1 MDQYIGIDLG
11 TSNSTVSFIETE
23 VAKKI
28 DVISELKSL
37 PIYQLDDNKQ
47 LKTNEIKLPSALY
60 FELNQHSKKV
70 YTGEYGKSVYA
81 SGDKPMQSIKSI
93 KTRIGGEAV
102 VEVPYENN
110 PSMEE
115 KYDITDCSAILLK
128 TIKES
133 TEEQLN
139 SSIKNV
145 VVTVPAAFNNDERE
159 AVKNAIL
166 LAGFEQ
172 FDILD
177 EPTAVLLYE
186 INRKANDLF
195 SERNDENYL
204 IYDIGGGTLDV
215 TIAKIS
221 KTHKIDINILARS
234 PRRNFG
240 GDDFDKFIAA
250 YLLENFERTKY
261 PIEKRTEE
269 EQMMIIAR
277 LVSKGEEI
285 KIELN
290 KKVKEGLVNPKKM
303 KKAKIY
309 ADFELIKDLRIVKV
323 KVDKDILDNLFYG
336 LVHEEEGDLIMPI
349 NESLKLANLTK
360 NDIGKIILTG
370 GSSDFYIVEEA
381 IKNFFNKNINI
392 TYVQEET
399 AVSKGAAIYNYHT
412 SGGESGIPLNV
423 EDRMDDD
430 IYLKEGDEFRKV
442 ISKSDSLKRA
452 GSFDIEIIEENQSE
466 IGLFLYYGI
475 GEDVESY
482 IPIEGKFISLIM
494 PMEVGEK
501 IKVNWELDRNKI
513 MKFYITELGEELVL
527 KNLNSY
533 SLEDIKNNKIN
544 DLIINSDDE
553 Y

>member
-1 MDQYIGIDLG
+1 MGQYIGIDLG
-11 TSNSTVSFIETE
+11 TSNSTVSFIDSDISRSIE
-23 VAKKI
+23 V
-28 DVISELKSL
+28 VNELKSL
-37 PIYQLDDNKQ
+37 PIYQLDENKQ
-47 LKTNEIKLPSALY
+47 LKTNEIKLASALY
-60 FELNQHSKKV
+60 FELSQHSKKV
-70 YTGEYGKSVYA
+70 YTGEYAKSVYA

-102 VEVPYENN
+102 VEVPYEYNVAIQEN
-110 PSMEE
+110 
-115 KYDITDCSAILLK
+115 YDITDCSAILLK

-133 TEEQLN
+133 TQEQLCRE
-139 SSIKNV
+139 IKDI

-166 LAGFEQ
+166 LSGFEK

-186 INRKANDLF
+186 INKRANDLF
-195 SERNDENYL
+195 SSGNNENYL

-221 KTHKIDINILARS
+221 KTHKVDINILARS

-250 YLLENFERTKY
+250 YLLENFEKTKH

-277 LVSKGEEI
+277 LASKGEEL

-290 KKVKEGLVNPKKM
+290 KKIKEGLVNPKKM

-309 ADFELIKDLRIVKV
+309 ADFELIKDLRVVKV
-323 KVDKDILDNLFYG
+323 KIDKEILDNLFYK
-336 LVHEEEGDLIMPI
+336 LVNEESADLIMPI
-349 NESLKLANLTK
+349 KESLELASLDKTSI
-360 NDIGKIILTG
+360 DKIILTG

-381 IKNFFNKNINI
+381 VRNFFGKNISIN
-392 TYVQEET
+392 YVQEET
-399 AVSKGAAIYNYHT
+399 AVSKGAAIYNYH
-412 SGGESGIPLNV
+412 SNGGDSGIPLSV

-430 IYLKEGDEFRKV
+430 IYLKEGDNFRKV
-442 ISKSDSLKRA
+442 ISKSDSMRRK
-452 GSFDIEIIEENQSE
+452 GEFYIEIMEENQSDV
-466 IGLFLYYGI
+466 GLFLYYGMGDSI
-475 GEDVESY
+475 ESY
-482 IPIEGKFISLIM
+482 IPIEGKFISLVM

-501 IKVNWELDRNKI
+501 IKVNWKLDRNKI
-513 MKFYITELGEELVL
+513 MKFSITELGEELVL
-527 KNLNSY
+527 KNLNSCG
-533 SLEDIKNNKIN
+533 LEEIRNSKIN
-544 DLIINSDDE
+544 DLIINSCEDF
-553 Y
+553 

>member
-60 FELNQHSKKV
+60 FELNQHNKKV

-323 KVDKDILDNLFYG
+323 KVDKDVLDNLFYG